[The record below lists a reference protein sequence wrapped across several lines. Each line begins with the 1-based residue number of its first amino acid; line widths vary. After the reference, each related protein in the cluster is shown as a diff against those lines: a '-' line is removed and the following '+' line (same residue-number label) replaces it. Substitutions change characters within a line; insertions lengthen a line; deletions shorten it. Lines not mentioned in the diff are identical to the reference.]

1 MFSDRLTGGEL
12 TARLDP
18 LTQDPLPL
26 QRVRWRVEDALPFAV
41 CLSNETAQAG
51 LVRNV
56 SVVRGNVAPADHGRT
71 VRRDGLTVEPG
82 TGRWPLAT
90 LRLARFASYASTASG
105 RSMPP
110 ASLSLTLTLKP
121 YPEPEPEPE
130 SEP

>member
-1 MFSDRLTGGEL
+1 MKALWLRSTRVVTPPSR
-12 TARLDP
+12 ARARARAP
-18 LTQDPLPL
+18 LVPMASMLSVLLPL
-26 QRVRWRVEDALPFAV
+26 VLAR
-41 CLSNETAQAG
+41 
-51 LVRNV
+51 
-56 SVVRGNVAPADHGRT
+56 APAGGAAL
-71 VRRDGLTVEPG
+71 VGPAVA
-82 TGRWPLAT
+82 WPLAT